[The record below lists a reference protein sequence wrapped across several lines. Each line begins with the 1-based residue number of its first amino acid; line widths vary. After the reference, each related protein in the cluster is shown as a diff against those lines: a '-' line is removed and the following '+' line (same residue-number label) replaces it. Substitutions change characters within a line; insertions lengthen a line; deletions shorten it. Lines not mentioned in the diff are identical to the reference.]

1 MEHFDTADIV
11 RINGRKVAM
20 LLPNPCNPDYRVIK
34 HAEFFA
40 RKGYNVRVYCRW
52 AEGLPFKQVIN
63 DVTYIR
69 RPITGKSFLLALI
82 KSLFVRHKSQ
92 GAQAQSTCSTKP

>member
-1 MEHFDTADIV
+1 MIHSKTTENSQISGNKIAI
-11 RINGRKVAM
+11 

-40 RKGYNVRVYCRW
+40 RNGYEVRVYCRW
-52 AEGLPFKQVIN
+52 AEGLPYKQVIN

-69 RPITGKSFLLALI
+69 RPITAKRFVFAFI
-82 KSLFVRHKSQ
+82 KSLFAFGQ
-92 GAQAQSTCSTKP
+92 KPLAKTIKDINS